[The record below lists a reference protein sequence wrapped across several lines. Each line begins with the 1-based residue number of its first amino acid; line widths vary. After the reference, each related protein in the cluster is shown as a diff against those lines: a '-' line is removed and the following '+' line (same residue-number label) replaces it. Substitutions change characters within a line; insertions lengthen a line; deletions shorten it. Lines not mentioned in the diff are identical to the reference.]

1 MNWKTLP
8 AVLAAAT
15 APACSLFQTA
25 PAEPDYGRPLAPGAA
40 ALIELGPD
48 ERRPDMRGTWT
59 WPEREELVPALE
71 RSISWTRSKHSE
83 QFFPIAG
90 ITHERALASLERFRE
105 LLDEARNADE
115 FAAAFEDE
123 FAVYKS
129 AGWDGR
135 GGWRPLHRLLHAAAA
150 GEPGPHGPPVSSPA
164 PRAAPRPG
172 QGQGRHDPGSGHG
185 RGTPQV
191 PPIAGRSSP
200 TPATVTSRSSGS
212 PIRWTPTSP
221 T

>member
-135 GGWRPLHRLLHAAAA
+135 GGGVLFTGYCTPLLPGAWSARPGIVTRSTRC
-150 GEPGPHGPPVSSPA
+150 PKTWSR
-164 PRAAPRPG
+164 PRTARPWVRPRP
-172 QGQGRHDPGSGHG
+172 RDSA
-185 RGTPQV
+185 GT
-191 PPIAGRSSP
+191 PIAGRSSP